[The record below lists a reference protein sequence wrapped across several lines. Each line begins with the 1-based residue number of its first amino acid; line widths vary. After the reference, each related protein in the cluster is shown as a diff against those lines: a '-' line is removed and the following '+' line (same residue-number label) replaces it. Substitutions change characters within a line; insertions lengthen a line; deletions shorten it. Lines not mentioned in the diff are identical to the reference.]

1 MHDEL
6 LLVGSLPL
14 DSAEDVFKTFG
25 TPLGKHLNAIPDGEI
40 GPRRNWV
47 SRVHYQVFAAH
58 QQLEHVR
65 HPRPDKG
72 IERQFPHDDS
82 DGWQFRVRSGI
93 DNVTFGDP
101 GWRLG
106 YARDALNSYFVF
118 RTLKEKGVLPA
129 HLRFQVSIPMVNS
142 VVASRTFPNPADLNK
157 VRPSYEAAL
166 RDEVLNICTLI
177 PHDELAIQ
185 WDLAREISDIHGIIA
200 GSPIEG
206 SIERNL
212 GQVPGLSASI
222 PAKVQLGYHFCFG
235 TLGGWPRFSP
245 ANLSRTVLFAN
256 AVVEASGRRVD
267 WLHLPLLDK
276 CDDAFVAPLADL
288 KPRGAR
294 VYLGVVHNMAGYQAR
309 VAMARKYLPEFGV
322 GAYCGLGRTPPEGV
336 LDILREH
343 REAVG
348 E

>member
-14 DSAEDVFKTFG
+14 DTAEDVFKTFG
-25 TPLGKHLNAIPDGEI
+25 SPLGKYLNAIPDGEI

-65 HPRPDKG
+65 HPRPDNG
-72 IERQFPHDDS
+72 VERQFPHDDS
-82 DGWQFRVRSGI
+82 DGWQFRVRSGV
-93 DNVTFGDP
+93 DRVTFGDP

-166 RDEVLNICTLI
+166 RAGESFAHRCIRQRGGRGLR
-177 PHDELAIQ
+177 P
-185 WDLAREISDIHGIIA
+185 ARGLVAPAVI
-200 GSPIEG
+200 
-206 SIERNL
+206 
-212 GQVPGLSASI
+212 GQVRR
-222 PAKVQLGYHFCFG
+222 
-235 TLGGWPRFSP
+235 RFRC
-245 ANLSRTVLFAN
+245 A
-256 AVVEASGRRVD
+256 
-267 WLHLPLLDK
+267 
-276 CDDAFVAPLADL
+276 
-288 KPRGAR
+288 
-294 VYLGVVHNMAGYQAR
+294 AG
-309 VAMARKYLPEFGV
+309 
-322 GAYCGLGRTPPEGV
+322 
-336 LDILREH
+336 
-343 REAVG
+343 
-348 E
+348 